1 MMTDSFERN
10 IVELLA
16 LASSGDVQAK
26 SELVE
31 QLYRELHS
39 QAYRVMGQE
48 VGHHTLQP
56 TALVNEA
63 WMKLLGRGSSSF
75 VDKRHFLSAA
85 SQAMR
90 CVVIDHARKRDSGK
104 RAAPGVRV
112 PLEGVLDSFDQ
123 SGVDLLALGEALE
136 ALRLAYPDLLP
147 VVDLRFFAGLSMV
160 EVAETRGVALR
171 TCERD
176 WSFVKSWLKKRLEP
190 MDIGDE

>member
-1 MMTDSFERN
+1 MTDSFEKK

-16 LASSGDVQAK
+16 LASSGDEEAK
-26 SELVE
+26 GELVE

-39 QAYRVMGQE
+39 QAYRVMGRDA
-48 VGHHTLQP
+48 GSHTLQP

-63 WMKLLGRGSSSF
+63 WMRLLGQGEANF

-85 SQAMR
+85 SKAMR
-90 CVVIDHARKRDSGK
+90 CVIIDHVRKRDSVK
-104 RAAPGVRV
+104 RTIPGVRV

-123 SGVDLLALGEALE
+123 SGVDLLALGEALD
-136 ALRLAYPDLLP
+136 ALKREYPDLLP
-147 VVDLRFFAGLSMV
+147 VVDLRFFAGLSMN

-176 WSFVKSWLKKRLEP
+176 WYFVRSWLRKRLEP
-190 MDIGDE
+190 SGGAR